1 MERKT
6 VQLRLA
12 VLQLLAL
19 LALALCQALQER
31 SAADYFRREVSTLSA
46 LSALILFLLGVCLL
60 SYVLW
65 GLVLQVCRPRLRSRG
80 LRLLLGALA
89 LLPILAVLLGIA
101 GQFLQGP
108 LAALPTTDW
117 AADLWVTTGG
127 FRSLTA
133 LAFLCGEMLL
143 LALAVETGPGQ

>member
-1 MERKT
+1 MERRT
-6 VQLRLA
+6 VQLRLTA
-12 VLQLLAL
+12 LQLLGFL
-19 LALALCQALQER
+19 VLCLAQALRER
-31 SAADYFRREVSTLSA
+31 SAADYLRGEVSTLSA
-46 LSALILFLLGVCLL
+46 LSALILFPLGGCLL

-65 GLVLQVCRPRLRSRG
+65 GLVLQVYRPRLRSRG
-80 LRLLLGALA
+80 LRLLLAALA

-101 GQFLQGP
+101 GQLLQGP
-108 LAALPTTDW
+108 LAALPTADW

>member
-19 LALALCQALQER
+19 LALALCQAVRER

-46 LSALILFLLGVCLL
+46 LSALILFPLGVCLL

-65 GLVLQVCRPRLRSRG
+65 GLVLQVCRLRLRSRG
-80 LRLLLGALA
+80 LRLLLAALA

-101 GQFLQGP
+101 GQLLQGP
-108 LAALPTTDW
+108 VPLSSRRP
-117 AADLWVTTGG
+117 
-127 FRSLTA
+127 
-133 LAFLCGEMLL
+133 
-143 LALAVETGPGQ
+143 

>member
-19 LALALCQALQER
+19 LAL
-31 SAADYFRREVSTLSA
+31 
-46 LSALILFLLGVCLL
+46 SALILFPLGVCLL

-89 LLPILAVLLGIA
+89 LLPILAILLGIA
-101 GQFLQGP
+101 GQLLQGP
-108 LAALPTTDW
+108 LAALPTAGWTS
-117 AADLWVTTGG
+117 DLWVTTGG